1 MDFLTPT
8 LPYNAW
14 LQQQFPYLLR
24 PMQGFSFLGS
34 EIFYLAML
42 PLIYWAMNRPLGAR
56 LGALLLFSVVVN
68 EIFKVGFA
76 LPRPYWIDS
85 RLALGGEPTFGFP
98 SGHAQG
104 AWLLWPY
111 LALKSQ
117 NRRLWL
123 PLAVV
128 LAFCITI
135 SRNFL
140 GVHFLADSI
149 GGTLI
154 GLTIL
159 LCAVKGGPAWMRFWR
174 QLSTFQKIVFS
185 VVATLFLAGIYA
197 IAMYRG
203 ATPYLAGYGIWKGQQ
218 YHQAIQSALAGG
230 QIASRLGAFC
240 GLLVGAALLARFS
253 ELEIKVPLPTLAIRF
268 TLGFAGLAACYL
280 GLKYVLPSGI
290 FWNFLRYGATTLWVA
305 FGAPWA
311 FRKLSGAQKRR
322 VA

>member
-8 LPYNAW
+8 LPYNQW
-14 LQQQFPYLLR
+14 LQQFSFLLR
-24 PMQGFSFLGS
+24 PMQFFSFLGS

-42 PLIYWAMNRPLGAR
+42 PVIYWAVSRPLGAR

-76 LPRPYWIDS
+76 LPRPYWVDS
-85 RLALGGEPTFGFP
+85 RLALGGEPSFGFP

-111 LALKSQ
+111 LALQ
-117 NRRLWL
+117 ARNRRVWL
-123 PLAVV
+123 PLSLV
-128 LAFCITI
+128 LALCITI

-140 GVHFLADSI
+140 GVHFLIDSV

-159 LCAVKGGPAWMRFWR
+159 FLARGLGPAWMRFWH
-174 QLSTFQKIVFS
+174 QLSTFQKIIFTLI
-185 VVATLFLAGIYA
+185 ATLFLAGIYA

-203 ATPYLAGYGIWKGQQ
+203 ATPHLSGYGFWKGEP

-240 GLLVGAALLARFS
+240 GLLMGAALLARFPAF
-253 ELEIKVPLPTLAIRF
+253 EVKVPLKILAPR
-268 TLGFAGLAACYL
+268 LLVGFVGVAALYL
-280 GLKYVLPSGI
+280 GLKTALPGGVFS
-290 FWNFLRYGATTLWVA
+290 NFLRYGATTLWVA
-305 FGAPWA
+305 FGAPVV
-311 FRKLSGAQKRR
+311 FSKIDQRKKR
-322 VA
+322 VV